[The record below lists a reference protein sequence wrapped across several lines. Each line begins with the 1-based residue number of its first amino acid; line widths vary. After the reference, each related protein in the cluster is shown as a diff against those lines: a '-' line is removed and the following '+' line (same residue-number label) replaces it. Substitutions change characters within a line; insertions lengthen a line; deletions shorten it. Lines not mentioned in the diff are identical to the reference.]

1 MYCWFKQSCWSGM
14 LIFVILLCA
23 EHPGIGM
30 CRPGV
35 RMWVIWE
42 LANTVV
48 VSTGPGLWFKN
59 HIQTDIIV
67 QLHLTHQG
75 PRTCLSHTLTV
86 THKHSH
92 KDSLFIP
99 LKREWPRLSSNKG
112 AGFTSGIRGG
122 GESTLVD
129 LRTVYLHWKPRR
141 CETPTLRRC
150 TNIEAI
156 CRGGFNS
163 LQSNDWLFPLPSLQE
178 LRQWIS

>member
-1 MYCWFKQSCWSGM
+1 MYCWFKQSCWSGV
-14 LIFVILLCA
+14 LIFVSLLCA

-48 VSTGPGLWFKN
+48 VSTGLGLWFKN

-122 GESTLVD
+122 GGVCPCRPPHCLFALETQTLWNSHSEA
-129 LRTVYLHWKPRR
+129 LHKYWGYLQRW
-141 CETPTLRRC
+141 
-150 TNIEAI
+150 
-156 CRGGFNS
+156 F
-163 LQSNDWLFPLPSLQE
+163 
-178 LRQWIS
+178 

>member
-1 MYCWFKQSCWSGM
+1 MGYLGTGKHSGG
-14 LIFVILLCA
+14 L
-23 EHPGIGM
+23 H
-30 CRPGV
+30 RPGT
-35 RMWVIWE
+35 
-42 LANTVV
+42 L
-48 VSTGPGLWFKN
+48 
-59 HIQTDIIV
+59 IQEPHTNRHYRTASSD
-67 QLHLTHQG
+67 TS
-75 PRTCLSHTLTV
+75 RTCLSHTLTV

-122 GESTLVD
+122 ESALVD

-178 LRQWIS
+178 LRQWIP